1 MCRVRGA
8 SAAEAPLRAQTPRSC
23 RRAQVWLEG
32 ESSAELQ
39 AIAMTARHRLERGI
53 WTSPGAGAAACCFK
67 RLVHGGSLMREHGA
81 PSARGRH
88 AGVAR
93 EEAPSAVSGGSAC
106 GPPAC
111 PVCVAVCV
119 CEGVELS

>member
-39 AIAMTARHRLERGI
+39 AIAMTARGTAWSAASGRHPARVRRPAASSA
-53 WTSPGAGAAACCFK
+53 WCMAGA
-67 RLVHGGSLMREHGA
+67 
-81 PSARGRH
+81 
-88 AGVAR
+88 
-93 EEAPSAVSGGSAC
+93 
-106 GPPAC
+106 
-111 PVCVAVCV
+111 
-119 CEGVELS
+119 